1 MYKRLLKAIKIIGVY
16 SGFIYSIRK
25 KPKYHFKPSFL
36 STHSKALEEIK
47 KNFYETGIT
56 QFEFTDSLINGST
69 SNFNKFNELL
79 IKEKGPSLNFPY
91 MQL

>member
-47 KNFYETGIT
+47 KNSKVLDIGCNDGSFLKKLVF
-56 QFEFTDSLINGST
+56 QKKKCIN
-69 SNFNKFNELL
+69 NIRELNL
-79 IKEKGPSLNFPY
+79 KRFLTLLN
-91 MQL
+91 LKR